1 MIGENT
7 LTVSMCTNTQK
18 SASQQVVI
26 LSILAVVIA
35 LSVARIALPPA
46 PLPLDLKA
54 LQKCEAWYRRA
65 HTARDSMSV
74 AIRTPL
80 PQALGPA
87 ENLRACAGL
96 EAEFKRWKSRR

>member
-1 MIGENT
+1 MSVCMNTEN
-7 LTVSMCTNTQK
+7 SP
-18 SASQQVVI
+18 QQRIVI

-35 LSVARIALPPA
+35 LGIARIALPPA

-74 AIRTPL
+74 AIRTPV
-80 PQALGPA
+80 PQVLGPGKYM
-87 ENLRACAGL
+87 RPCAGL
-96 EAEFKRWKSRR
+96 EAEFKRWKSNR